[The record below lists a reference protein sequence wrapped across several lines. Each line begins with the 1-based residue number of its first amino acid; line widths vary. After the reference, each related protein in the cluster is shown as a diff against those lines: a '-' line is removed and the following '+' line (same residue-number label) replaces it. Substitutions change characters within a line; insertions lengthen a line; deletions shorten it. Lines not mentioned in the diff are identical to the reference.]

1 MISCQEVISFL
12 KYAANINILWK
23 FIVQI
28 KIPTMVGHPH
38 VIDAIIMRD
47 NSHPYV
53 HGHSDRESERL
64 HYQASKLAEL
74 LHDDTRYPPKSRV
87 LEAACG
93 VGAQT
98 VILTQNSPGAE
109 FMSVDIS
116 PESLAKAKDRVL
128 REGITNAT
136 FRQADIYDLP
146 FGSETFDHIFVCFL
160 LEHLPDPLLALINL
174 KWILRPKGTITVI
187 EGDHGSALFYPD
199 SSNAHR
205 VIDCLVQLQ
214 RQTGGNALIGRELRH
229 LLTDAGFME
238 VTVSPRQVYAD
249 QSRPES
255 IEGVKNIF
263 IAMVEGVRE
272 PAIKGGLVDIETW
285 EKGIRDLYRTT
296 EQDGS
301 FCYTFFKAVG
311 IKEGSK

>member
-1 MISCQEVISFL
+1 MSSGQEVISFL
-12 KYAANINILWK
+12 KYAADINIIWI
-23 FIVQI
+23 FIVPG
-28 KIPTMVGHPH
+28 KIQTKLGHPH
-38 VIDAIIMRD
+38 EPGAIIMRD

-74 LHDDTRYPPKSRV
+74 LHNDTRYPPKSRV

-98 VILTQNSPGAE
+98 VILAQNSPGAE
-109 FMSVDIS
+109 FISVDIS
-116 PESLAKAKDRVL
+116 PESLAIAKDRIL
-128 REGITNAT
+128 QEGITNVT

-146 FGSETFDHIFVCFL
+146 FESETFDHIFVCFL
-160 LEHLPDPLLALINL
+160 LEHLPNPLLALINL
-174 KWILRPKGTITVI
+174 KRILRPKGTITVI

-199 SSNAHR
+199 NPDAHR

-214 RQTGGNALIGRELRH
+214 RQTGGNALIGRELWH
-229 LLTDAGFME
+229 LLTDAGFMDI
-238 VTVSPRQVYAD
+238 TVSPRQVYAD

-255 IEGVKNIF
+255 IDGVKNIF

-272 PAIKGGLVDIETW
+272 PAIKGGLADKETW

-311 IKEGSK
+311 IKEG

>member
-1 MISCQEVISFL
+1 MISGQGVISFL
-12 KYAANINILWK
+12 KYAANINILWI
-23 FIVQI
+23 FVVPG
-28 KIPTMVGHPH
+28 KIQTMVGHPL
-38 VIDAIIMRD
+38 VPGAISMRD

-74 LHDDTRYPPKSRV
+74 LHNDTRYPPKSRV

-98 VILTQNSPGAE
+98 VILAQNSPGAE
-109 FMSVDIS
+109 FISVDIS
-116 PESLAKAKDRVL
+116 PESLAIAKDRIL
-128 REGITNAT
+128 REGITNVT

-146 FGSETFDHIFVCFL
+146 FESETFDHIFVCFL

-174 KWILRPKGTITVI
+174 KRILRPKGTITVI

-199 SSNAHR
+199 NPDAHR

-214 RQTGGNALIGRELRH
+214 RQIGGNALIGRELWH
-229 LLTDAGFME
+229 LLTDAGFMD
-238 VTVSPRQVYAD
+238 VTVFPRQVYAD
-249 QSRPES
+249 RSRPES
-255 IEGVKNIF
+255 INGVKNIF

-272 PAIKGGLVDIETW
+272 PAIKGGLADKETW

-311 IKEGSK
+311 MKEG